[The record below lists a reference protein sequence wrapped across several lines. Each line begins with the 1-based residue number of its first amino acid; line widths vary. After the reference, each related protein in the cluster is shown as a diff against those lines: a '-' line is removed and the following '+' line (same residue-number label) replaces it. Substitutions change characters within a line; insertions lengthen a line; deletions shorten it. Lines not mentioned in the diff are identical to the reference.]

1 MTDLAIDRP
10 GFRYWLIMASEMTLD
25 LVDFSVMTAKHGHGQ

>member
-25 LVDFSVMTAKHGHGQ
+25 VVDFSVLTVERGHGL